1 MFDKCKTGLI
11 WFGTLGSLAL
21 PLAAANSPVPGTV
34 NYIEGQVSMDGRR
47 VTDAGRAR
55 LEPNGVLETAS
66 GKAEL
71 LLTPGVFLRIGDNS
85 AVRMVS
91 PGLTNTE
98 VQLIHGEATI
108 EVAQLFKENNIRVSV
123 DHTVTTLEK
132 PGLYAFNTDQQM
144 VRVFD
149 GKAMF
154 TTGDQSVELKK
165 GHEVSP
171 AGPLKAQKFDTKKSE
186 DSLYAWSN
194 LRSEYEA
201 QASMGAARTVV
212 VGAPGWYGP
221 GWYWNPWWNMYGF
234 VPGAGLI
241 YSPFGYPFYS
251 PVVVYRAPVFG
262 YRGFVRS
269 PAARI
274 GSVGSFRAGSFARAG
289 GFRR

>member
-11 WFGTLGSLAL
+11 WFGTLGTLAP

-98 VQLIHGEATI
+98 VQLIHGEATV

-165 GHEVSP
+165 GHEVSL

-212 VGAPGWYGP
+212 VGAPGW
-221 GWYWNPWWNMYGF
+221 
-234 VPGAGLI
+234 
-241 YSPFGYPFYS
+241 
-251 PVVVYRAPVFG
+251 
-262 YRGFVRS
+262 
-269 PAARI
+269 
-274 GSVGSFRAGSFARAG
+274 
-289 GFRR
+289 